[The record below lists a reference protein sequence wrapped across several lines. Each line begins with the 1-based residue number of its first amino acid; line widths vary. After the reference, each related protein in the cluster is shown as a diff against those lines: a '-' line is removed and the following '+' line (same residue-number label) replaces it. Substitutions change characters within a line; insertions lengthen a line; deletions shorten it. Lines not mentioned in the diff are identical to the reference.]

1 MAPISATHV
10 TPHFS
15 RAEVRYDQT
24 PPVYRDNL
32 EALCWWLEELR
43 AAARRPTD
51 PAPGVRLLVYSA
63 WRGELENREAGGVS
77 TSQHLTASAADF
89 KVLGIDVATF
99 LERLEAS
106 GVDLGSRE
114 VVVYPLRGGSGV
126 HAGLPIAGNP
136 LNTVLVQVAGGRYE
150 SATLGDSAAVY
161 RDWRRRAGEATV
173 QVLGAVI
180 LAGVAI
186 WLAGRYL

>member
-1 MAPISATHV
+1 MAPLSATHV

-15 RAEVRYDQT
+15 RAEVRYDET
-24 PPVYRDNL
+24 PAVYRDNL

-43 AAARRPTD
+43 AAARRPSD
-51 PAPGVRLLVYSA
+51 PAPGVRLSVYSA
-63 WRGELENREAGGVS
+63 WRSEAANDAAGGVP

-89 KVLGIDVATF
+89 RVLGVDVPTF

-106 GVDLGSRE
+106 GVDLGTRE
-114 VVVYPLRGGSGV
+114 LIVYPIRGGSGV

-136 LNTVLVQVAGGRYE
+136 KQTVLLQVAGGRYE

-161 RDWRRRAGEATV
+161 RDWRRRAGVATV
-173 QVLGAVI
+173 QALGAV
-180 LAGVAI
+180 LLVGVVV
-186 WLAGRYL
+186 WLAVRSL